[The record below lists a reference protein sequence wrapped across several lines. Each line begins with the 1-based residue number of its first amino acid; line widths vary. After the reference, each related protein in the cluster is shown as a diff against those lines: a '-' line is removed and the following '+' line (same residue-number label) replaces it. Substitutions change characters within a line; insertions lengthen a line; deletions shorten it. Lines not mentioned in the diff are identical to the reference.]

1 MNEPEK
7 IRVDKWLFAVRL
19 FKTRGQAA
27 NACSNGKVKLN
38 DAPTKAAKHTRMGD
52 TICVRQGPMTR
63 TLKVIGLTE
72 YRVGA
77 KLVPDFAEDETPE
90 AEWEKLRLAKRDNG
104 DNRNNSKGRPSKRE
118 RRLIDQFTNLGQA

>member
-1 MNEPEK
+1 MNEAEK

-27 NACSNGKVKLN
+27 DACRNGKVKLN
-38 DAPTKAAKHTRMGD
+38 DAPAKAAKHTRMGD
-52 TICVRQGPMTR
+52 TIIVRQGPMTR
-63 TLKVIGLTE
+63 TLKVVGLTE
-72 YRVGA
+72 RRVGA
-77 KLVPDFAEDETPE
+77 KLVSDFAKDETPE
-90 AEWEKLRLAKRDNG
+90 AEQEKLRLAKRDSV

>member
-1 MNEPEK
+1 MNKPEEM
-7 IRVDKWLFAVRL
+7 RVDKWLFAVRL
-19 FKTRGQAA
+19 FKTRSQATD
-27 NACSNGKVKLN
+27 ACRNGKVKLN

-72 YRVGA
+72 CRVGA

-90 AEWEKLRLAKRDNG
+90 AEWEKLRLAKRDSV

>member
-27 NACSNGKVKLN
+27 DACRNGKVKLN

-63 TLKVIGLTE
+63 TLKVVGLTE
-72 YRVGA
+72 HRVGA
-77 KLVPDFAEDETPE
+77 KLVPDFAKDETPE
-90 AEWEKLRLAKRDNG
+90 VEWEKLRLAKL
-104 DNRNNSKGRPSKRE
+104 DNRNNSKGRPSKHE

>member
-27 NACSNGKVKLN
+27 DACRNGKVKLN

-63 TLKVIGLTE
+63 TLKVVGLTE
-72 YRVGA
+72 HRVGA
-77 KLVPDFAEDETPE
+77 KLVPDFAKDETPE
-90 AEWEKLRLAKRDNG
+90 AEWEKLRLAKRDN
-104 DNRNNSKGRPSKRE
+104 RNNSKGRPSKHE

>member
-27 NACSNGKVKLN
+27 DACRNGKVKLN

-63 TLKVIGLTE
+63 TLKVVGLTE
-72 YRVGA
+72 HRVGA
-77 KLVPDFAEDETPE
+77 KLVPDFAKDETPE
-90 AEWEKLRLAKRDNG
+90 VELEKLRLAKR
-104 DNRNNSKGRPSKRE
+104 DNRNNSKGRPSKHE
-118 RRLIDQFTNLGQA
+118 RRLIDQFTNLGQG

>member
-1 MNEPEK
+1 MNEAEK

-27 NACSNGKVKLN
+27 DACRNGKVKLN
-38 DAPTKAAKHTRMGD
+38 DAPAKAAKHTRMGD

-90 AEWEKLRLAKRDNG
+90 AEWEKLRLAKRDN
-104 DNRNNSKGRPSKRE
+104 RNNSKGRPSKRE

>member
-1 MNEPEK
+1 MNKPEEM
-7 IRVDKWLFAVRL
+7 RVDKWLFAVRL
-19 FKTRGQAA
+19 FKTRSQATD
-27 NACSNGKVKLN
+27 ACRNGKVKLN
-38 DAPTKAAKHTRMGD
+38 DAPAKAAKHTRMGD

-72 YRVGA
+72 CRVGA

-118 RRLIDQFTNLGQA
+118 RRLIDKFTNLGQA

>member
-27 NACSNGKVKLN
+27 NACRNGKVKLN

-72 YRVGA
+72 HRVGA
-77 KLVPDFAEDETPE
+77 KLVPDFAKDETPE
-90 AEWEKLRLAKRDNG
+90 AEWEKLRLAKRDN
-104 DNRNNSKGRPSKRE
+104 RNNSKGRPSKHE

>member
-1 MNEPEK
+1 MMNEPEK

-27 NACSNGKVKLN
+27 DACRNGKVKLN
-38 DAPTKAAKHTRMGD
+38 DSPTKAAKHTRMGD

-63 TLKVIGLTE
+63 TLKVVGLTE
-72 YRVGA
+72 HRVGA
-77 KLVPDFAEDETPE
+77 KLVPNFAKDETPE
-90 AEWEKLRLAKRDNG
+90 AEWEKLRLAKRDN
-104 DNRNNSKGRPSKRE
+104 RNNSKGRPSKHE

>member
-27 NACSNGKVKLN
+27 DACRNGKVKLN

-72 YRVGA
+72 CRVGA

-90 AEWEKLRLAKRDNG
+90 AEWGKLRLAKRDNG

-118 RRLIDQFTNLGQA
+118 RRLIDKFTNLGQA

>member
-1 MNEPEK
+1 MNEAEK

-27 NACSNGKVKLN
+27 DACRNGKVKLN

-104 DNRNNSKGRPSKRE
+104 DSRNNSKGRPSKRE

>member
-27 NACSNGKVKLN
+27 DACRNGKVKLN
-38 DAPTKAAKHTRMGD
+38 DSPTKAAKHTRMGD

-63 TLKVIGLTE
+63 TLKVVGLTE
-72 YRVGA
+72 HRVGA
-77 KLVPDFAEDETPE
+77 KLVPDFAKDETPE
-90 AEWEKLRLAKRDNG
+90 AEWEKLRLAKRDN
-104 DNRNNSKGRPSKRE
+104 RNNSKGRPSKHE
-118 RRLIDQFTNLGQA
+118 RRLIDQFTNLGQG

>member
-27 NACSNGKVKLN
+27 DACRNGKVKLN

-63 TLKVIGLTE
+63 TLKVVGLTE
-72 YRVGA
+72 HRVGA
-77 KLVPDFAEDETPE
+77 KLVPDFAKDETPE
-90 AEWEKLRLAKRDNG
+90 AEWEKLRLAKRDN
-104 DNRNNSKGRPSKRE
+104 RNNSKGRPSKHE
-118 RRLIDQFTNLGQA
+118 RRLIDQFTNLGQG

>member
-1 MNEPEK
+1 MNEAEK

-27 NACSNGKVKLN
+27 DACLNGKVKLN
-38 DAPTKAAKHTRMGD
+38 DAPAKAAKHTRMGD

-104 DNRNNSKGRPSKRE
+104 DSRNNSKGRPSKRE

>member
-1 MNEPEK
+1 MNKPEEM
-7 IRVDKWLFAVRL
+7 RVDKWLFAVRL
-19 FKTRGQAA
+19 FKTRSQATD
-27 NACSNGKVKLN
+27 ACRNGKVKLN
-38 DAPTKAAKHTRMGD
+38 DAPAKAAKHTRMGD
-52 TICVRQGPMTR
+52 TIIVRQGPMTR

-72 YRVGA
+72 CRVGA

-118 RRLIDQFTNLGQA
+118 RRLIDKFTNLGQA

>member
-27 NACSNGKVKLN
+27 DACRNGKVKLN

-72 YRVGA
+72 HRVGA
-77 KLVPDFAEDETPE
+77 KLVPDFAKDETPE
-90 AEWEKLRLAKRDNG
+90 AEWEKLRLAKRDN
-104 DNRNNSKGRPSKRE
+104 RNNSKGRPSKHE
-118 RRLIDQFTNLGQA
+118 RRLIDQFTNLGQG

>member
-1 MNEPEK
+1 MNEAEK

-27 NACSNGKVKLN
+27 DACRNGKVKLN
-38 DAPTKAAKHTRMGD
+38 DAPAKAAKHTRMGD

-63 TLKVIGLTE
+63 TLKVVGLTE
-72 YRVGA
+72 HRVGA

-90 AEWEKLRLAKRDNG
+90 AEWEKLRLAKRDN
-104 DNRNNSKGRPSKRE
+104 RNNSKGRPSKHE

>member
-27 NACSNGKVKLN
+27 DACRNGKVKLN

-63 TLKVIGLTE
+63 TLKVVGLTE
-72 YRVGA
+72 HRVGA
-77 KLVPDFAEDETPE
+77 KLVPDFAKDETPE
-90 AEWEKLRLAKRDNG
+90 GEVDKLRLAKR
-104 DNRNNSKGRPSKRE
+104 DNRNNSKGRPSKHE

>member
-19 FKTRGQAA
+19 FKTRSQAA
-27 NACSNGKVKLN
+27 DACRNGKVKLN

-72 YRVGA
+72 RRVGA

-90 AEWEKLRLAKRDNG
+90 AEWEKLRLAKRDSSG
-104 DNRNNSKGRPSKRE
+104 NRSNSKGRPSKRE

>member
-27 NACSNGKVKLN
+27 NACRNGKVKLN
-38 DAPTKAAKHTRMGD
+38 DSPTKAAKHTRMGD

-72 YRVGA
+72 HRVGA
-77 KLVPDFAEDETPE
+77 KLVPDFAKDETPE
-90 AEWEKLRLAKRDNG
+90 AEWEKLRLANR
-104 DNRNNSKGRPSKRE
+104 DNRNNSKGRPSKHE

>member
-27 NACSNGKVKLN
+27 DACRNGKVKLN

-52 TICVRQGPMTR
+52 TICVRPGPMPR

-72 YRVGA
+72 CRVGA

-118 RRLIDQFTNLGQA
+118 RRLIDKFTNLGQA

>member
-27 NACSNGKVKLN
+27 DACRNGKVKLN

-52 TICVRQGPMTR
+52 SICVRQGPMTR

-72 YRVGA
+72 CRVGA

-118 RRLIDQFTNLGQA
+118 RRLIDKFTNLGQA

>member
-1 MNEPEK
+1 MNKPEEM
-7 IRVDKWLFAVRL
+7 RVDKWLFAVRL

-27 NACSNGKVKLN
+27 DACRNGKVKLN

-63 TLKVIGLTE
+63 TLKLIGLTE
-72 YRVGA
+72 CRVGA

>member
-1 MNEPEK
+1 
-7 IRVDKWLFAVRL
+7 LFAVRL

-27 NACSNGKVKLN
+27 DACRNGKVKLN

-72 YRVGA
+72 CRVGA

-118 RRLIDQFTNLGQA
+118 RRLIDKFTNLGQA

>member
-27 NACSNGKVKLN
+27 NACRNGKVKLN
-38 DAPTKAAKHTRMGD
+38 DTPTKAAKHTRMGD

-72 YRVGA
+72 HRVGA
-77 KLVPDFAEDETPE
+77 KLVPDFAKDETPE
-90 AEWEKLRLAKRDNG
+90 AEWEKLRLAKRDN
-104 DNRNNSKGRPSKRE
+104 RNNSKGRPSKHE

>member
-27 NACSNGKVKLN
+27 DACRNGKVKLN
-38 DAPTKAAKHTRMGD
+38 DSPTKAAKHTRMGD

-72 YRVGA
+72 HRVGA
-77 KLVPDFAEDETPE
+77 KLVPDFAKDETPE
-90 AEWEKLRLAKRDNG
+90 AEWEKLRLAKRDN
-104 DNRNNSKGRPSKRE
+104 RNNSKGRPSKHE

>member
-27 NACSNGKVKLN
+27 DACRNGKVKLN
-38 DAPTKAAKHTRMGD
+38 DSPTKAAKHTRMGD

-72 YRVGA
+72 HRVGA
-77 KLVPDFAEDETPE
+77 KLVPDFAKDETPE
-90 AEWEKLRLAKRDNG
+90 AEWEKLRLANR
-104 DNRNNSKGRPSKRE
+104 DNRNNSKGRPSKHE

>member
-27 NACSNGKVKLN
+27 DACRNGKVKLN

-72 YRVGA
+72 HRVGA
-77 KLVPDFAEDETPE
+77 KLVPDFAKDETPE
-90 AEWEKLRLAKRDNG
+90 AEWEKLRLAKRDN
-104 DNRNNSKGRPSKRE
+104 RNNSKGRPSKHE

>member
-27 NACSNGKVKLN
+27 NACRNGKVKLN

-63 TLKVIGLTE
+63 TLKVVGLTE
-72 YRVGA
+72 HRVGA
-77 KLVPDFAEDETPE
+77 KLVPDFAKDETPE
-90 AEWEKLRLAKRDNG
+90 VELEKLRLAKR
-104 DNRNNSKGRPSKRE
+104 DNRNNSKGRPSKHE

>member
-27 NACSNGKVKLN
+27 DACRNGKVKLN

-52 TICVRQGPMTR
+52 TIIVRQGPMTR

-72 YRVGA
+72 CRVGA

-118 RRLIDQFTNLGQA
+118 RRLIDKFTNLGQA

>member
-27 NACSNGKVKLN
+27 DACRNGKVKLN

-72 YRVGA
+72 CRVGA

-118 RRLIDQFTNLGQA
+118 RRLIDQFTNLGQV

>member
-27 NACSNGKVKLN
+27 NACRNGKVKLN
-38 DAPTKAAKHTRMGD
+38 DAPTKSAKQTRMGD

-72 YRVGA
+72 HRVGA
-77 KLVPDFAEDETPE
+77 KLVPDFAKDETPE
-90 AEWEKLRLAKRDNG
+90 AEWEKLRLSTR
-104 DNRNNSKGRPSKRE
+104 DNRNNSKGRPSKHE

>member
-27 NACSNGKVKLN
+27 NACRNGKVKLN

-72 YRVGA
+72 CRVGA

-90 AEWEKLRLAKRDNG
+90 AEREKQRLAKRDSG
-104 DNRNNSKGRPSKRE
+104 GNRSSSKGRPSKRE

>member
-27 NACSNGKVKLN
+27 DACRNGKVKLN

-72 YRVGA
+72 CRVGA

-90 AEWEKLRLAKRDNG
+90 AEWEKLRLANG

-118 RRLIDQFTNLGQA
+118 RRLIDKFTNLGQA

>member
-1 MNEPEK
+1 MNEAEK

-27 NACSNGKVKLN
+27 DACRNGKVKLN
-38 DAPTKAAKHTRMGD
+38 DAPAKAAKHTRMGD

-77 KLVPDFAEDETPE
+77 KLGPDFAEYESPE

-118 RRLIDQFTNLGQA
+118 RRPIDKISNLGQA

>member
-27 NACSNGKVKLN
+27 DACRNGKVKLN
-38 DAPTKAAKHTRMGD
+38 DAPIKAAKHTRMGD
-52 TICVRQGPMTR
+52 TISVRQGPMTR

-72 YRVGA
+72 RRVGA
-77 KLVPDFAEDETPE
+77 KLVPDFAKDETPE
-90 AEWEKLRLAKRDNG
+90 AELEKLRLAKRDSSG
-104 DNRNNSKGRPSKRE
+104 NRSNSKGRPSKRE
-118 RRLIDQFTNLGQA
+118 RRLIDQFTNLGPA

>member
-1 MNEPEK
+1 MNEAEK

-27 NACSNGKVKLN
+27 DACRNGKVKLN
-38 DAPTKAAKHTRMGD
+38 DDPAKAAKHTRMGD
-52 TICVRQGPMTR
+52 TIIVRQGPMTL
-63 TLKVIGLTE
+63 TLKVVGLTE
-72 YRVGA
+72 RRVGA
-77 KLVPDFAEDETPE
+77 KLVSDFAKDETPE
-90 AEWEKLRLAKRDNG
+90 AEQEKLRLAKRDSV